1 MHLFRASKVH
11 QMEEWSFVQPK
22 VDARRRRQL
31 QEMQGWRT
39 VKGKELPDGDEKK
52 ESHRLKGRLI
62 WWLGCL
68 KAIFRYIQNTELFLV
83 GKNSQKIPS
92 GKSVHFVERNVN
104 HLNAWIKLREYAK
117 SDQWRFLYPWDLWRS
132 RKDCISSDQRLKLL
146 LLCWAGA
153 LRKHS
158 EMTLFFFLQL
168 QTFQGVLSGPWTVHH
183 GRLTYMAVVLY
194 IKTVIEKLLN
204 VMCSSVDNAPGK
216 AKVGVHFTRIV
227 KAKSLNC

>member
-1 MHLFRASKVH
+1 MHLFRASEVH

-39 VKGKELPDGDEKK
+39 VKGEELPVGDEKK
-52 ESHRLKGRLI
+52 ESHRLKSRLI

-68 KAIFRYIQNTELFLV
+68 KAIFRYVQNTELFLV
-83 GKNSQKIPS
+83 GKNSQKIHS

-104 HLNAWIKLREYAK
+104 HLNAWIRLREYAK

-158 EMTLFFFLQL
+158 EMTLFFF
-168 QTFQGVLSGPWTVHH
+168 TV
-183 GRLTYMAVVLY
+183 A
-194 IKTVIEKLLN
+194 
-204 VMCSSVDNAPGK
+204 DFPGC
-216 AKVGVHFTRIV
+216 TIW
-227 KAKSLNC
+227 SLNCTPWPTDLYGSCAIHQDSNWKVTQSNVLIRW

>member
-1 MHLFRASKVH
+1 MHLFRASEVH

-39 VKGKELPDGDEKK
+39 VKGEELPVGDEKK
-52 ESHRLKGRLI
+52 ESHRLKSRLI

-92 GKSVHFVERNVN
+92 GKSFHFVERNVN
-104 HLNAWIKLREYAK
+104 HLNAWIKLREYAR

-132 RKDCISSDQRLKLL
+132 RKDCISSDQKLKLL
-146 LLCWAGA
+146 LLCWPGA

-158 EMTLFFFLQL
+158 EMTLFFF
-168 QTFQGVLSGPWTVHH
+168 FTV
-183 GRLTYMAVVLY
+183 A
-194 IKTVIEKLLN
+194 
-204 VMCSSVDNAPGK
+204 DFPGC
-216 AKVGVHFTRIV
+216 TIW
-227 KAKSLNC
+227 SLNCTPWPTDLYGSCAIHQDSNWKVTQCNVLISW